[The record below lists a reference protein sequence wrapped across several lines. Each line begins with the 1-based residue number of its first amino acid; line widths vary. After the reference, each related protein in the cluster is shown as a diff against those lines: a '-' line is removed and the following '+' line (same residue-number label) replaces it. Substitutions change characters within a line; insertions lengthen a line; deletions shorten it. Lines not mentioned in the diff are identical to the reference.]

1 MNTTHHIVKV
11 DNSTIHTTYRLQ
23 VVMRVQIKILLYCTL
38 VAGYGYIFPPY
49 ILKQLVVAFDRNP
62 LIAMED
68 VFFTGNPTL
77 FLA

>member
-1 MNTTHHIVKV
+1 
-11 DNSTIHTTYRLQ
+11 
-23 VVMRVQIKILLYCTL
+23 MRVQIKILLYCTL